1 MNKKMERSSCYR
13 KKKSIVVL
21 LKLIMVD
28 SDYSNNFTW
37 AALEEQPFMDG
48 YGGGA
53 WVCGATRGWG
63 FPEEAGATCTSCP
76 PCVVDRF
83 QTQLNA
89 RDGGLMCST
98 SEFDGKSNGYENN
111 WPYQFVGNIG
121 RPMGPEVPLFQELYN
136 VRRYLPQDIPIQ
148 TPYNPWML

>member
-1 MNKKMERSSCYR
+1 
-13 KKKSIVVL
+13 
-21 LKLIMVD
+21 MVD
-28 SDYSNNFTW
+28 NGYSNGFTW

-63 FPEEAGATCTSCP
+63 YPEKGNVNCTSCP

-83 QTQLNA
+83 QTQLDA
-89 RDGGLMCST
+89 RDDGLMCST
-98 SEFDGKSNGYENN
+98 TEMNGGYSNT
-111 WPYQFVGNIG
+111 WPYQFVSNSG

-136 VRRYLPQDIPIQ
+136 VRRYAPQDVPVQ
-148 TPYNPWML
+148 TPHNPWML